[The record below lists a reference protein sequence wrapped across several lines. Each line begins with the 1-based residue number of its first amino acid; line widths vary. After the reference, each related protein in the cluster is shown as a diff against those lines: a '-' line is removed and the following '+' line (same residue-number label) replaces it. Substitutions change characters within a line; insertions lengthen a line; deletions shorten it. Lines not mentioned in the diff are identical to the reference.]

1 VRCATALG
9 EERPTVGGAMMEA
22 SMNYEIEVQEIKSR
36 RRGLGRFAIGASM
49 LFVLVLVFRQI
60 L

>member
-1 VRCATALG
+1 
-9 EERPTVGGAMMEA
+9 MEA